1 MLVAISSAIYGI
13 LTDFTFLQKWIFY
26 NEIYFSR
33 IVNEL
38 IEITWIILSI
48 LRKKWILGG
57 KSKDA

>member
-38 IEITWIILSI
+38 IEITRIIAVKRWIS
-48 LRKKWILGG
+48 GG
-57 KSKDA
+57 ISKDG